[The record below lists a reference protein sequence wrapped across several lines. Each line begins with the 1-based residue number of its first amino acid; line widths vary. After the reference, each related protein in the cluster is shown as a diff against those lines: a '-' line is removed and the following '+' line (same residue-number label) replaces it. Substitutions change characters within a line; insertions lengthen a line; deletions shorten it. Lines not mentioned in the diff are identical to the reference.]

1 MDFDP
6 QNLLSVYL
14 GAAPPP
20 EQGLASSAV
29 RGTSWSETALIN
41 EQQVRLLPHGR
52 LSSAERHRFEQ
63 ELAQQPQ
70 WLRQRL
76 AQIDLGD
83 AAVCLIDAA
92 RAPSVYAEQALA
104 AADCVLVVLGSD
116 LPSFVAAR
124 ELPWPRDSRPFA
136 WVLNR
141 ADPRRRLEQD
151 LRTLMRT
158 SLSDDGPLFVV
169 HRDESVAEAQAAD
182 QPLADY
188 APHCQAI
195 FDLQALGTWLLGLH
209 QTTAP
214 TA

>member
-6 QNLLSVYL
+6 QNLLGVYL

-20 EQGLASSAV
+20 EHGLASCAV
-29 RGTSWSETALIN
+29 RGTSWSETALIS
-41 EQQVRLLPHGR
+41 EQQVRLLPHGK
-52 LSSAERHRFEQ
+52 LSNAERHRFEQ
-63 ELAQQPQ
+63 ELAQRPQ
-70 WLRQRL
+70 WLQQRL

-83 AAVCLIDAA
+83 TAMCLIDAA

-104 AADCVLVVLGSD
+104 AADCVLLVLGSD
-116 LPSFVAAR
+116 LPSFIAAR
-124 ELPWPRDSRPFA
+124 ELPWSRDGRPFA

-151 LRTLMRT
+151 LRVLMRA
-158 SLSDDGPLFVV
+158 SLSEDAPLFVV

-182 QPLADY
+182 QPLAEY
-188 APHCQAI
+188 APHCQAT

-209 QTTAP
+209 HATAP
-214 TA
+214 AA